1 MTLQGM
7 LSSSGNA
14 LDVYQQA
21 LGVVQNNINNSSTPG
36 YATQSLNLEAQPL
49 DVAGGLAGGVAAAG
63 LDNSRDQYAEEQVQA
78 QTQTLGQY
86 TAQAQATS
94 TVQSL
99 FGASGTSGVSSAL
112 SALYQSFSAWSTT
125 PSD

>member
-1 MTLQGM
+1 MPSISSM
-7 LSSSGNA
+7 LSTAGNA

-21 LGVVQNNINNSSTPG
+21 LNVVQININNASTPG

-49 DVAGGLAGGVAAAG
+49 DVAGGLAGGVAGAG

-86 TAQAQATS
+86 TAQAQATGAI
-94 TVQSL
+94 QSL
-99 FGASGTSGVSSAL
+99 FDTSGT
-112 SALYQSFSAWSTT
+112 
-125 PSD
+125 